1 MNLCIIS
8 RRLKESRIRK
18 KKRNISPK
26 RSDIRSNDGS
36 QTHGRRHSRRND
48 ISRIRRNISEVER
61 KERRLFAA
69 NNRTGDSNNI
79 LKGANMGN
87 LYTIF
92 KITVNAA
99 GIIALFLTGFVMI
112 TYAIGSGSP
121 HHKRRTAFG
130 IAGFL
135 LIAFMFF
142 SMIWS

>member
-1 MNLCIIS
+1 
-8 RRLKESRIRK
+8 
-18 KKRNISPK
+18 
-26 RSDIRSNDGS
+26 
-36 QTHGRRHSRRND
+36 
-48 ISRIRRNISEVER
+48 
-61 KERRLFAA
+61 
-69 NNRTGDSNNI
+69 
-79 LKGANMGN
+79 MGN

-112 TYAIGSGSP
+112 AYAIGSGSP

-135 LIAFMFF
+135 LIAIMFF

>member
-18 KKRNISPK
+18 KKRNISTK
-26 RSDIRSNDGS
+26 QSDIRSNDGS
-36 QTHGRRHSRRND
+36 QTRGRRHSQRND
-48 ISRIRRNISEVER
+48 ISRIRRNISEAER
-61 KERRLFAA
+61 KERRSFAA
-69 NNRTGDSNNI
+69 NNRTGGSNNI
-79 LKGANMGN
+79 LKGANMEN
-87 LYTIF
+87 LYMIF
-92 KITVNAA
+92 ETTVNTA

-121 HHKRRTAFG
+121 HYKRRTAFG